1 MIVEFDFI
9 EVSEIKETLIQQVDR
24 FETLLTAPYSK
35 KEHEEEH
42 ITMKI
47 AILKGI
53 FEKLNKK

>member
-1 MIVEFDFI
+1 MEFDFI
-9 EVSEIKETLIQQVDR
+9 EVSEIREAIIQQVDR
-24 FETLLTAPYSK
+24 LETLLNAPYSK

-47 AILKGI
+47 AILKDI